1 MKEREKNAYVEAKL
15 EVFEFEPMDI
25 ITSSG
30 DFTYE
35 SDGTIDSG
43 SSWDS

>member
-1 MKEREKNAYVEAKL
+1 MKERRKNAYVEAKL
-15 EVFEFEPMDI
+15 EVFEFEPIDI

-30 DFTYE
+30 DSTDE
-35 SDGTIDSG
+35 SDGTIDSD